1 MRSRV
6 SVIVDR
12 IQQLPVTLFSP
23 ADLARARWV
32 DVARN
37 FCGTVC
43 VPAYDLKPSLVR
55 DEARDRR
62 LGGCQ
67 KRHLLGRVIVSGA
80 EESTVY
86 QSGTPAHPIPDPS
99 TSLRVTLEGLL
110 EVTEVLVRHALG
122 HRFTPAFSIR
132 RL

>member
-37 FCGTVC
+37 SCGTVC
-43 VPAYDLKPSLVR
+43 VPAYDLKPSPDPGQVDGFPALAT
-55 DEARDRR
+55 DSRR
-62 LGGCQ
+62 LSQ
-67 KRHLLGRVIVSGA
+67 LVDDEVGRA
-80 EESTVY
+80 E
-86 QSGTPAHPIPDPS
+86 
-99 TSLRVTLEGLL
+99 
-110 EVTEVLVRHALG
+110 
-122 HRFTPAFSIR
+122 
-132 RL
+132 

>member
-37 FCGTVC
+37 SCGTVC
-43 VPAYDLKPSLVR
+43 VPAYDLKPS
-55 DEARDRR
+55 
-62 LGGCQ
+62 
-67 KRHLLGRVIVSGA
+67 
-80 EESTVY
+80 
-86 QSGTPAHPIPDPS
+86 PDPGQ
-99 TSLRVTLEGLL
+99 VDGTL
-110 EVTEVLVRHALG
+110 VLANGYAGFLN
-122 HRFTPAFSIR
+122 S
-132 RL
+132 

>member
-37 FCGTVC
+37 SCGTVC
-43 VPAYDLKPSLVR
+43 VPAYDLKPSLDPGQV
-55 DEARDRR
+55 DGFPALATDSRR
-62 LGGCQ
+62 LSQ
-67 KRHLLGRVIVSGA
+67 LVDDEVGRA
-80 EESTVY
+80 E
-86 QSGTPAHPIPDPS
+86 
-99 TSLRVTLEGLL
+99 
-110 EVTEVLVRHALG
+110 
-122 HRFTPAFSIR
+122 
-132 RL
+132 